1 MLFFIVL
8 FKSIHNLIPLLFFFF
23 IFSYLILFF
32 YFSFTVLGIAEDPCA
47 HCSKHAVC
55 IDEVCQCKDGFTG
68 NGFYCE
74 RGRYT
79 GISIQYYLFLQG
91 SDLAFE

>member
-1 MLFFIVL
+1 MFL
-8 FKSIHNLIPLLFFFF
+8 N
-23 IFSYLILFF
+23 FSND
-32 YFSFTVLGIAEDPCA
+32 VLGIAEDPCA

-79 GISIQYYLFLQG
+79 DTNTQHYLFLQG
-91 SDLAFE
+91 SGLVFEWRL